1 MVNISVILKLEYNTH
16 MQLKDIHLGMV
27 VRVNLPDDNR
37 IGYVRDVEETPSGLP
52 IFAIRFSDGFER
64 LLFPE
69 EFDKA
74 DEDHTSR

>member
-1 MVNISVILKLEYNTH
+1 MVNILVILKLEYNTH
-16 MQLKDIHLGMV
+16 MQLKDIHLGTMV
-27 VRVNLPDDNR
+27 RPNFTNQNI

-52 IFAIRFSDGFER
+52 IFAIRFSDGCER

-74 DEDHTSR
+74 DEDYTSR